1 MLQINDLILRK
12 IDSLDIPDKMKDVL
26 KEILIAEEQ
35 MKILNDKNY
44 KTNLN
49 KILQRY
55 ADCDD
60 IMEFCRTYAS

>member
-1 MLQINDLILRK
+1 MLQINDLILKK

-26 KEILIAEEQ
+26 KEILVAEEQ
-35 MKILNDKNY
+35 MRILNDKNY
-44 KTNLN
+44 KASLD

-60 IMEFCRTYAS
+60 VMEFCSTYAS

>member
-12 IDSLDIPDKMKDVL
+12 IYSLDIPDKMKDVL
-26 KEILIAEEQ
+26 KEILIAEAQ
-35 MKILNDKNY
+35 MRILNEKDY
-44 KTNLN
+44 KANLD